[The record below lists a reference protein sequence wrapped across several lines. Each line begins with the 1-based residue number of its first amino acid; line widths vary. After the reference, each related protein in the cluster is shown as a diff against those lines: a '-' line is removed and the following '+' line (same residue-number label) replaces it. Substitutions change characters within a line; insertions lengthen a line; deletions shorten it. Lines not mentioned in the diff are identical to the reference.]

1 MLIFHGKVGL
11 VEIEM
16 VSPSLSHELDT
27 GCKAMLHALQ
37 PIESLDDHLELQPSV
52 QLQCDKVRFSESLR
66 QIAQTFRLCLFEFCH
81 PPCLDR
87 DV

>member
-11 VEIEM
+11 AEIEM

-37 PIESLDDHLELQPSV
+37 PIESLDDQLELQLPV
-52 QLQCDKVRFSESLR
+52 RLQCDKVTPGMQTVWRSLPMSVSS
-66 QIAQTFRLCLFEFCH
+66 RLRPMIKC
-81 PPCLDR
+81 
-87 DV
+87 

>member
-27 GCKAMLHALQ
+27 GCKAMQHALQ

-52 QLQCDKVRFSESLR
+52 HLLCDKVRFSESL
-66 QIAQTFRLCLFEFCH
+66 
-81 PPCLDR
+81 
-87 DV
+87 